1 VTALVYISA
10 IASVI
15 LAVIAVSHRHAVHAA
30 AALIGLL
37 LALALQFFGL
47 GAPFGALLQVLI
59 YAGAI
64 MVLFVF
70 LVMIL
75 NLGAQAVRRERE
87 WMGGGIWALPL
98 AMALALLAAGVYAIS
113 EVWGRYPPAAVV
125 DSKEVGVSLYSSYVI
140 AVELASLLLIA
151 ALVAAF
157 HLAPP
162 TKTRETREARR
173 KTTGSGQEASD
184 VSPR

>member
-1 VTALVYISA
+1 M
-10 IASVI
+10 
-15 LAVIAVSHRHAVHAA
+15 LAVLAVSRRHAVHAA
-30 AALIGLL
+30 AALIVML
-37 LALALQFFGL
+37 LAMALQFFGL
-47 GAPFGALLQVLI
+47 GAPFGAVLQVLI

-75 NLGAQAVRRERE
+75 NLGAQAMQRERE
-87 WMGGGIWALPL
+87 WMQGGIWVVPL
-98 AMALALLAAGVYAIS
+98 LMTLALLAAGIYGIS
-113 EVWGRYPPAAVV
+113 AVWGRYPPEVV
-125 DSKEVGVSLYSSYVI
+125 VNSKEVGLSLYTSYVI

-162 TKTRETREARR
+162 TKTTETREAGKRSSKSER
-173 KTTGSGQEASD
+173 EVSG
-184 VSPR
+184 VPPR